1 MTENSCKLC
10 RELDNWGLEQYD
22 EQMLRDWQ
30 GDSGRRKGYRTLAQ
44 EFNTMLLRRQMDRA
58 GVSTLANEAASK
70 YERLAGDDEA
80 IARETREVLRREG
93 LPVDELEQS
102 FVSYATVRTHLKD
115 CLNAEYT
122 PTASDGTWTTRSIE
136 IATNQAQ
143 KKAETALKSLIA
155 DEEVAIGGDPE
166 VDVSVMV
173 TCTECQ
179 SRINAERAIRRGY
192 VCRCGET
199 PEDATN
205 KVSE

>member
-1 MTENSCKLC
+1 MTEDKCKLC
-10 RELDNWGLEQYD
+10 VNLDKWELEQYD
-22 EQMLRDWQ
+22 QQMLRDWQ
-30 GDSGRRKGYRTLAQ
+30 GYSGRRKGYRTLAQ

-58 GVSTLANEAASK
+58 GVSTLANEATSK
-70 YERLAGDDEA
+70 YERLTSDDEA
-80 IARETREVLRREG
+80 VARETKEILQREG
-93 LPVDELEQS
+93 LPVDELQHS

-122 PTASDGTWTTRSIE
+122 PTESDGTWTTRSIE

-143 KKAETALKSLIA
+143 EKAETALKSLIT

-179 SRINAERAIRRGY
+179 SRINVERAIRRGY
-192 VCRCGET
+192 VCQCGEN

-205 KVSE
+205 GVSE